1 MYALFKLDHKDSDN
15 EFLVS
20 TIFWDVSE
28 EYVFNCTRR
37 VVETLSHLKEKF
49 IKWLSTKAKK
59 RESLSNNSRQQE
71 FIEVVSKI
79 NETDIVLINKSDD
92 KYEEELF
99 SIEKRDTSWIFVL
112 YVIQKR
118 SSSMSGFCLLTSFIK
133 VRD

>member
-1 MYALFKLDHKDSDN
+1 
-15 EFLVS
+15 
-20 TIFWDVSE
+20 
-28 EYVFNCTRR
+28 
-37 VVETLSHLKEKF
+37 
-49 IKWLSTKAKK
+49 
-59 RESLSNNSRQQE
+59 
-71 FIEVVSKI
+71 
-79 NETDIVLINKSDD
+79 VLINKSDD